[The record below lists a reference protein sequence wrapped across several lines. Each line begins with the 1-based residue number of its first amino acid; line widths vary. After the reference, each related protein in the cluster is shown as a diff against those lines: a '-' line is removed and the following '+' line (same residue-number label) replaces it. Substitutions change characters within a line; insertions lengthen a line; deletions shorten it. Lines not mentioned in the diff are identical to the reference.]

1 MMHHRLPAS
10 SVLAAIIFLAA
21 CSDNS
26 HEDPAGALAE
36 LAGQLAANNDLR
48 EVRFADLDG
57 DGGREVLLVYGPREL
72 LNFDIYYRDGGAW
85 RITPPVNDK
94 NNPREFVST
103 SLDSLYDADG
113 DGINEILVSSRLYD
127 GNTMVKEVR
136 WSRSGY
142 EVLSQRT
149 VIAEPEPARPPARQ
163 ARTASGAGSTPAV
176 QTSPRPAP
184 AQTAQTEPEP
194 VVEKKI
200 PPIVPSWGTYAVK
213 KGDTLYGIA
222 RALGTSLAELERYNH
237 NQLQARG
244 LRVGQ
249 RINVPVPRRPGRNV
263 DVSIR
268 KDYYTVRSGDTL
280 SGISEKQGVSV
291 RALKSWN
298 HSIPGDGT
306 IKVGQRLAIHHAV
319 VTIG

>member
-1 MMHHRLPAS
+1 MMHHRLLAS
-10 SVLAAIIFLAA
+10 CVLATIIILAA
-21 CSDNS
+21 CSGNGND
-26 HEDPAGALAE
+26 DPAGALAG
-36 LAGQLAANNDLR
+36 LAGQLAANNDR
-48 EVRFADLDG
+48 
-57 DGGREVLLVYGPREL
+57 REVLLVYGPREL
-72 LNFDIYYRDGGAW
+72 LNFDIYYRDGETW

-103 SLDSLYDADG
+103 SLDSLYDSDG

-142 EVLSQRT
+142 EVLSQST
-149 VIAEPEPARPPARQ
+149 VIAEPETARPHAPQ
-163 ARTASGAGSTPAV
+163 TRTASGTGSTTAV

-184 AQTAQTEPEP
+184 AQTEPEP
-194 VVEKKI
+194 AVEEKI
-200 PPIVPSWGTYAVK
+200 PPIIPSWGTYAVK

-222 RALGTSLAELERYNH
+222 LVLGTSLDELERYNH
-237 NQLQARG
+237 NQLQDRG

-249 RINVPVPRRPGRNV
+249 RINVPVPKRPGRNV